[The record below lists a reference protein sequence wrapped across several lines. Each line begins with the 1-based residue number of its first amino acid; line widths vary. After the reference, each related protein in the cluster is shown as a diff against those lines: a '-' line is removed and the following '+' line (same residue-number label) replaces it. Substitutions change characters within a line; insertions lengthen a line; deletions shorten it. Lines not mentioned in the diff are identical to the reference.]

1 MHFDSL
7 WRSLALSSHASC
19 RAWLASR
26 STATSSLGQSWNS
39 KVLVSRRP
47 AGRQFS
53 SSRWSSQGFQKRDDE
68 EETRATQQHD
78 PSMGDGTVLDTS
90 TKHDADVV
98 HEVTS
103 EAKSRHEAAIHS
115 LSAAIDD
122 DRSFPTAMPWMHY
135 IKLLPTPSDKRAA
148 ALALLE
154 LLRPHITLTRS
165 MYKRTVPGQ
174 KAPRDRLRRRLRLL
188 CKHKDHIAEY
198 EKQIK
203 ASDETP
209 GTDPEGEK
217 AEPRKLFTN
226 FVERSL
232 ANDEYMAKGWFT
244 RVAPRLPP
252 DEQTRLF
259 RETTAILLAKVRE
272 YETRGSAKSLQQ
284 RTISALLHDIDQS
297 YRQLRILGHASIDTA
312 TLGRPFNP
320 FTRVSHSTLQQEIQE
335 MERWRAAQ
343 SSFYNETLEYLK
355 PTTKLDG
362 MSKHILEK
370 QNKVTSLKLLFSGDY
385 LERLRAETTSVLSIE
400 PETDTIGQQLG
411 SSPGPTSARGA
422 PIPVMV
428 PYQVQYH
435 ILGDVHER
443 FKRAFFVFGRR
454 QFPDVMQEK
463 NLNDPEG
470 LSIRD
475 FEKLLD
481 EDEHWRDLYKI
492 IQRRL
497 ESLRFIRNAYAHEF
511 TEVNVDRLEELLAD
525 AQSIAWLV
533 EDSSLVMLTQKYRDL
548 LAAYGKRYSDE
559 CAGPRQLATQRY
571 SAANKNRKIA
581 RTRLR
586 HSCTLT
592 HTERYRAEKS
602 HIERIYQE
610 SKADARAKYIQF
622 ELNLASELKAFAL
635 GSSIRYRLGLG
646 DSSWAA
652 SLVKTLYE
660 EYATTHDRPKP
671 ESTAD
676 VTKHTENMRTS
687 TTVSGTSTPSRRS
700 STANDDGPARS
711 AEVNA
716 QWPYK
721 KPVRALGHRHRWLGI
736 TRRERSDYVPKR

>member
-7 WRSLALSSHASC
+7 WRSLALVPHASC

-47 AGRQFS
+47 AGIQFS
-53 SSRWSSQGFQKRDDE
+53 SSRWSSQRLQKRDE

-103 EAKSRHEAAIHS
+103 EAKSRYEAAIHS

-122 DRSFPTAMPWMHY
+122 DKSFPTATPWMHY
-135 IKLLPTPSDKRAA
+135 VKLLPTPSDKRAA

-154 LLRPHITLTRS
+154 LLRPHIILTRS
-165 MYKRTVPGQ
+165 IYKRTLPGQ

-188 CKHKDHIAEY
+188 CKHKDHIVEY

-209 GTDPEGEK
+209 GTDPEGKK
-217 AEPRKLFTN
+217 AEPRKSFTE

-244 RVAPRLPP
+244 RVAPRLPR

-284 RTISALLHDIDQS
+284 REISALLHHIDRS

-385 LERLRAETTSVLSIE
+385 LERLLSEKTSVLSIE
-400 PETDTIGQQLG
+400 PETDTTGQQLG
-411 SSPGPTSARGA
+411 SSPESTQPRGA
-422 PIPVMV
+422 SKPVMVMV
-428 PYQVQYH
+428 PYQVQHH

-443 FKRAFFVFGRR
+443 FKRALFVFGRR

-463 NLNDPEG
+463 NLNDPES
-470 LSIRD
+470 LSIKD

-511 TEVNVDRLEELLAD
+511 TEVNLDRLEELLAD

-533 EDSSLVMLTQKYRDL
+533 EDSSLVILTRKYRDL
-548 LAAYGKRYSDE
+548 LAAYGKKYIDE
-559 CAGPRQLATQRY
+559 CTGPRQLVAQNY
-571 SAANKNRKIA
+571 SAANKNLKIA

-586 HSCTLT
+586 HSCTST
-592 HTERYRAEKS
+592 HTERYRAEKLR
-602 HIERIYQE
+602 IERIHQE
-610 SKADARAKYIQF
+610 SKVAARAKYVQF

-671 ESTAD
+671 ESIAD
-676 VTKHTENMRTS
+676 VTKHAENMRTS
-687 TTVSGTSTPSRRS
+687 TTVSGALTSSPRS
-700 STANDDGPARS
+700 LTDNDDSPARS
-711 AEVNA
+711 VKVNA

-721 KPVRALGHRHRWLGI
+721 KPVRTLGHRHRWLGI
-736 TRRERSDYVPKR
+736 TRGEGSD

>member
-1 MHFDSL
+1 
-7 WRSLALSSHASC
+7 
-19 RAWLASR
+19 
-26 STATSSLGQSWNS
+26 
-39 KVLVSRRP
+39 
-47 AGRQFS
+47 
-53 SSRWSSQGFQKRDDE
+53 
-68 EETRATQQHD
+68 
-78 PSMGDGTVLDTS
+78 MGDGTALDTS

-122 DRSFPTAMPWMHY
+122 DKSFPTAMPWMHY
-135 IKLLPTPSDKRAA
+135 VKLLPTPSDKRAA

-154 LLRPHITLTRS
+154 ILRPHIILTRS
-165 MYKRTVPGQ
+165 LYKRTVPGQ

-188 CKHKDHIAEY
+188 GKHKDHIVEY

-209 GTDPEGEK
+209 GTDAEEEK
-217 AEPRKLFTN
+217 AEPRKSFTN

-232 ANDEYMAKGWFT
+232 ANDEYMAKGWFR

-259 RETTAILLAKVRE
+259 RETTAILLAKARE
-272 YETRGSAKSLQQ
+272 YETRGSAKSLQK
-284 RTISALLHDIDQS
+284 RTITALLHDIDQS

-312 TLGRPFNP
+312 TLRRPFNP
-320 FTRVSHSTLQQEIQE
+320 FTRASHSTLRQEIQE

-343 SSFYNETLEYLK
+343 SSFYNETLEDLK

-385 LERLRAETTSVLSIE
+385 LERLRAENTSVLSIE

-411 SSPGPTSARGA
+411 SSPEFTRARGA
-422 PIPVMV
+422 SKPVMVMV
-428 PYQVQYH
+428 PYQVQHH

-443 FKRAFFVFGRR
+443 FKRAIFVFGRR
-454 QFPDVMQEK
+454 YFPDVMQEK

-470 LSIRD
+470 LSIWD
-475 FEKLLD
+475 FEKLLS
-481 EDEHWRDLYKI
+481 EDEHWRHLYKI

-511 TEVNVDRLEELLAD
+511 TEVNLDRLEELLAD

-533 EDSSLVMLTQKYRDL
+533 EDSSLVILTQKYRDL
-548 LAAYGKRYSDE
+548 LTVYGKRYLDE
-559 CAGPRQLATQRY
+559 CAGPRQLAAQRY
-571 SAANKNRKIA
+571 SAANKQLKIA
-581 RTRLR
+581 KTRLY
-586 HSCTLT
+586 HSCTST
-592 HTERYRAEKS
+592 HTKRYRAEKS
-602 HIERIYQE
+602 RIERIHQE
-610 SKADARAKYIQF
+610 SKAAARAEYVQF

-660 EYATTHDRPKP
+660 EYATTHDSPTT

-676 VTKHTENMRTS
+676 VTKHAENMHTP
-687 TTVSGTSTPSRRS
+687 TTVSGTSTPSPRS
-700 STANDDGPARS
+700 STANDDSPARS
-711 AEVNA
+711 AKMNA
-716 QWPYK
+716 QWPHK
-721 KPVRALGHRHRWLGI
+721 KPVRTLGHRHRWLGI
-736 TRRERSDYVPKR
+736 TR